1 MKEWYQISTQD
12 VMKNM
17 EATERG
23 LTEDQVQARLQE
35 YGENALAQGEKKT
48 VLQVFLAQFLDLL
61 VAILIVAAVISAFS
75 GNLESTLVIL
85 AVILLNAV
93 LGTVQYVKAEKSLDS
108 LRQLS
113 APNAK
118 VIRGGKKTEIP
129 ASQVV
134 PGDILMLEAGT

>member
-61 VAILIVAAVISAFS
+61 VAILIVRAHW
-75 GNLESTLVIL
+75 
-85 AVILLNAV
+85 
-93 LGTVQYVKAEKSLDS
+93 
-108 LRQLS
+108 LS
-113 APNAK
+113 WP
-118 VIRGGKKTEIP
+118 
-129 ASQVV
+129 
-134 PGDILMLEAGT
+134 